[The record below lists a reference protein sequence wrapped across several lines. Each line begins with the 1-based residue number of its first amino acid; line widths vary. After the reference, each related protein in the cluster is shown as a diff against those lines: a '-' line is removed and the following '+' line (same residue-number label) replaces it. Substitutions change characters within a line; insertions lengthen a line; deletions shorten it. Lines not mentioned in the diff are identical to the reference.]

1 MKETIMGGTNGT
13 WTPPDALNGLVWRKA
28 TASGPNGNCVEAA
41 VVGVGF
47 LVRDS
52 KNPSNGQISVSGPGW
67 AALMV
72 GIKVNVPRRS

>member
-1 MKETIMGGTNGT
+1 MGGTNGT

-28 TASGPNGNCVEAA
+28 TASGPNGNCVEVAT
-41 VVGVGF
+41 VGADF

-52 KNPSNGQISVSGPGW
+52 KNPSDGQISVSSAGW

-72 GIKVNVPRRS
+72 AIKANAAS